1 METGNPTTEDVLA
14 STESLHLL
22 SGTSQFFGILDII
35 DILGVQPAY
44 TLQDTRGN
52 YFAYYGEKTLD
63 FVRTVQQ
70 LGGNVYMMATESEIL
85 ENQLFGD
92 KVSFINMLAFKDKFV
107 LMVVEIEGETW
118 LIQLPADKYHHEKP
132 YLKSLFIP

>member
-1 METGNPTTEDVLA
+1 M
-14 STESLHLL
+14 
-22 SGTSQFFGILDII
+22 DII
-35 DILGVQPAY
+35 DVLGIQPDY

-63 FVRTVQQ
+63 FGRTVQQ
-70 LGGNVYMMATESEIL
+70 LGGNIYTMATESEIL

-107 LMVVEIEGETW
+107 LMVIEIEGETR
-118 LIQLPADKYHHEKP
+118 LFQLPADKYHHEKS
-132 YLKSLFIP
+132 YLKSLFIL